1 MKRHFKAKVATAV
14 LGVALATALTPA
26 LAMADTTGLPNE
38 DVYTETNVSAEEL
51 SPALPSAAS
60 TSTDGTSAQ
69 TGNSDASARPSDESV
84 TGGVT
89 PKTPGQSTSAP
100 DAPADDP
107 TTSAASPVS
116 DATEPETPAPSD
128 SMNDGA
134 NEPDGATS
142 PNKAAQAGDV
152 IDGVITTQD
161 GSGTC
166 GDGVSWTLE
175 GKFLWIMPQEG
186 VGTGTMTDYSEG
198 TAPWS
203 SFASGITTL
212 CLDDGITHIGNYA
225 FANFTALQYV
235 VIPGTV
241 ITIGDYAFANCT
253 NLQSITFCNASSISS
268 YDSKLEQIGSHAFE
282 GADII
287 SIDFSDTVSNIQ
299 DYAFFNCK
307 SLQTIN
313 FGGRASG
320 LSSIGA
326 YAFGVD
332 MDSDMS
338 PYKRVCFAGTQ
349 TQWDQLSIGEGNSKL
364 DPASGFFNCYYGDNL
379 KMYVTFNAN
388 GGTFS
393 NGATVWTI
401 SVNDD
406 GSLFEYACGEPTNG
420 DRTFAGWYIERMGGA
435 MANEVSTFTYNI
447 TLYAQWKE
455 LQNKYWINFYKDSSS
470 SDSLHGIQTLPNG
483 AVIELPRDT
492 PTHDQGY
499 EFAGWVDE
507 AGRDVVSGTI
517 FTQDTKVYAKWNAVD
532 PTPITHTV
540 TFDAGNGVFSNGY
553 STMNIT
559 ADANGAL
566 ASAVETPSLNGFT
579 FAGWFDAATGGNPVN
594 VSDPFLADAT
604 VYAHWTENQATPPVP
619 GAPFI
624 ITFDAYTGQ
633 FADQSV
639 TTTLQ
644 TDSSGVLQSLPA
656 APTKSGHS
664 FVGWYTAQNG
674 AGNHVEEGYQLNS
687 SAQVYALWKQD
698 YTAPI
703 EYDISFYLN
712 DGVNTGV
719 YSTIA
724 TTTSGGYHVLSSL
737 PVQPT
742 RDGYDFAGW
751 FTETSGGKKIELLRS
766 EFTENTSV
774 YAQWTSQQVPV
785 TGYTVTFDANGGT
798 LTGDATMTTD
808 ANGNLGS
815 LPTAP
820 SWEGYTFTGWFDAA
834 IGGNEITTGTSF
846 TANTTVYAQWTA
858 NGDTPTPG
866 ASYTIT
872 FDANGGTLAEGV
884 VNTRTTGTDGK
895 LAGVVSAPVM
905 DGYTFVGW
913 FTATNGGEQVTTSY
927 VFTADATVYAQ
938 WTQNTTPVD
947 PDDPNDP
954 DNPDDPNVPDNP
966 DDPDQPIKPVYN
978 VIDGANGQWTA
989 ESGAALEVRADGE
1002 FANFDHVK
1010 VDGVRV
1016 DEMHYDAREGSTIIT
1031 LKPSFLSTLSDGVH
1045 SLTFAY
1051 KDGGE
1056 ANTNFTVAA
1065 KPAVYVPG
1073 DADATP
1079 TQVDATVAADGASGV
1094 DVPKTGDNA
1103 LVILYVCMMVAAIA
1117 GLYAVR
1123 VARRVRQ

>member
-38 DVYTETNVSAEEL
+38 DVYTETSVSAEEL
-51 SPALPSAAS
+51 SPALPSTAS

-69 TGNSDASARPSDESV
+69 TGDSDASARPSDESA

-89 PKTPGQSTSAP
+89 PQTPGQSTSAP

-107 TTSAASPVS
+107 TTSAVSPVS

-161 GSGTC
+161 DSGTC
-166 GDGVSWTLE
+166 GDGVSWTLT
-175 GKFLWIMPQEG
+175 GDTLAITYD
-186 VGTGTMTDYSEG
+186 GTGTGEMTDYDDSRN
-198 TAPWS
+198 APWGSYLS
-203 SFASGITTL
+203 SISTITVGEGVTKVGAYSFSMFPEGNTITVTL
-212 CLDDGITHIGNYA
+212 PSTLITIGNYA
-225 FANFTALQYV
+225 FMGTHGLHAI
-235 VIPGTV
+235 VIPDNVNYIGEAAFSDCLYLDTV
-241 ITIGDYAFANCT
+241 TINAAGSV
-253 NLQSITFCNASSISS
+253 LQSIGNDAFVNTAITSISLPDSLTTIGNNAFNGCQQLGTVSIGVNAS
-268 YDSKLEQIGSHAFE
+268 Q
-282 GADII
+282 
-287 SIDFSDTVSNIQ
+287 
-299 DYAFFNCK
+299 
-307 SLQTIN
+307 
-313 FGGRASG
+313 
-320 LSSIGA
+320 LSSVGA
-326 YAFGVD
+326 NAFNDVYSGVQAFSTVNYAG
-332 MDSDMS
+332 SS
-338 PYKRVCFAGTQ
+338 S
-349 TQWDQLSIGEGNSKL
+349 QWNNITIAEGNGRLTQASIQYSVQ
-364 DPASGFFNCYYGDNL
+364 DP
-379 KMYVTFNAN
+379 V
-388 GGTFS
+388 
-393 NGATVWTI
+393 
-401 SVNDD
+401 
-406 GSLFEYACGEPTNG
+406 
-420 DRTFAGWYIERMGGA
+420 
-435 MANEVSTFTYNI
+435 
-447 TLYAQWKE
+447 
-455 LQNKYWINFYKDSSS
+455 
-470 SDSLHGIQTLPNG
+470 
-483 AVIELPRDT
+483 T
-492 PTHDQGY
+492 PTTY
-499 EFAGWVDE
+499 
-507 AGRDVVSGTI
+507 TI
-517 FTQDTKVYAKWNAVD
+517 
-532 PTPITHTV
+532 

-566 ASAVETPSLNGFT
+566 ASAVETPSLSGFT

-594 VSDPFLADAT
+594 VSDPFLADTT
-604 VYAHWTENQATPPVP
+604 VYAQWTESSQQPTNYYT
-619 GAPFI
+619 
-624 ITFDAYTGQ
+624 ITFNAYTGQ
-633 FADQSV
+633 FADQST
-639 TTTLQ
+639 TTTLM
-644 TDSSGVLQSLPA
+644 TDASGVLQSLPTT
-656 APTKSGHS
+656 PTKSGYN
-664 FVGWYTAQNG
+664 FVGWYTDAN
-674 AGNHVEEGYQLNS
+674 AGDLVQVGHAFTSDAMLYARWTPDYSTPVE
-687 SAQVYALWKQD
+687 
-698 YTAPI
+698 YTVI
-703 EYDISFYLN
+703 FYLN

-719 YSTIA
+719 YSTI
-724 TTTSGGYHVLSSL
+724 TTTDSYGYHVLASL

-751 FTETSGGKKIELLRS
+751 FTETSGGTKIELLITN
-766 EFTENTSV
+766 FYGDCPV

-927 VFTADATVYAQ
+927 VFTSDVTVYAQ

-947 PDDPNDP
+947 
-954 DNPDDPNVPDNP
+954 PDDPNVPDNP

-1073 DADATP
+1073 AADATP

-1117 GLYAVR
+1117 GLYVVR
-1123 VARRVRQ
+1123 AARRVRQ

>member
-14 LGVALATALTPA
+14 LGVAFATALTPT

-38 DVYTETNVSAEEL
+38 DIYTETNVSAEEL
-51 SPALPSAAS
+51 SPALPSTAS

-69 TGNSDASARPSDESV
+69 TGDSDASARPSDESA

-89 PKTPGQSTSAP
+89 PQTPGQSTSAP

-107 TTSAASPVS
+107 TTPAASPVS

-161 GSGTC
+161 DSGTC
-166 GDGVSWTLE
+166 GDGVSWTLT
-175 GKFLWIMPQEG
+175 GDTLAITYD
-186 VGTGTMTDYSEG
+186 GTGTGEMTDFVDSSSTPWASYLSSINTITVGEG
-198 TAPWS
+198 VTKVGANSFVLSSTGAPLTVTLPNS
-203 SFASGITTL
+203 LIT
-212 CLDDGITHIGNYA
+212 IGNYA
-225 FANFTALQYV
+225 FM
-235 VIPGTV
+235 GTHGLYA
-241 ITIGDYAFANCT
+241 ITIPDSVNYIGEAAFSDCT
-253 NLQSITFCNASSISS
+253 NLGTVSINAAGSALLSIGTAAFEHTAISSISLP
-268 YDSKLEQIGSHAFE
+268 DSLTTIGNRAFNGCEQLDS
-282 GADII
+282 
-287 SIDFSDTVSNIQ
+287 V
-299 DYAFFNCK
+299 
-307 SLQTIN
+307 
-313 FGGRASG
+313 
-320 LSSIGA
+320 SIGVNGSMLNSVGDTA
-326 YAFGVD
+326 FNDVYTGIQVFSTVTYAG
-332 MDSDMS
+332 SAS
-338 PYKRVCFAGTQ
+338 
-349 TQWDQLSIGEGNSKL
+349 QWSNVSIATGNNRLTDASIQFSVQ
-364 DPASGFFNCYYGDNL
+364 DPVTPTTYTI
-379 KMYVTFNAN
+379 TFNA
-388 GGTFS
+388 
-393 NGATVWTI
+393 
-401 SVNDD
+401 
-406 GSLFEYACGEPTNG
+406 GS
-420 DRTFAGWYIERMGGA
+420 
-435 MANEVSTFTYNI
+435 
-447 TLYAQWKE
+447 
-455 LQNKYWINFYKDSSS
+455 
-470 SDSLHGIQTLPNG
+470 
-483 AVIELPRDT
+483 
-492 PTHDQGY
+492 
-499 EFAGWVDE
+499 
-507 AGRDVVSGTI
+507 
-517 FTQDTKVYAKWNAVD
+517 
-532 PTPITHTV
+532 
-540 TFDAGNGVFSNGY
+540 GVFSNGY
-553 STMNIT
+553 STMSII

-594 VSDPFLADAT
+594 VSDPFLADTT
-604 VYAHWTENQATPPVP
+604 VYAQWTESSQQPTNYYT
-619 GAPFI
+619 
-624 ITFDAYTGQ
+624 ITFNAYTGQ
-633 FADQSV
+633 FADQST
-639 TTTLQ
+639 TTTLM
-644 TDSSGVLQSLPA
+644 TDASGVLQSLPTT
-656 APTKSGHS
+656 PTKSGYN
-664 FVGWYTAQNG
+664 FVGWYTDAN
-674 AGNHVEEGYQLNS
+674 AGDLVQVGHAFTSDALLYARWTPDYSTPVE
-687 SAQVYALWKQD
+687 
-698 YTAPI
+698 YT
-703 EYDISFYLN
+703 ISFYLN

-719 YSTIA
+719 YSTI
-724 TTTSGGYHVLSSL
+724 TTTDSYGYHVLASL

-751 FTETSGGKKIELLRS
+751 FTETSGGTKIELLITN
-766 EFTENTSV
+766 FYGDCPV

-815 LPTAP
+815 LPSAP

-947 PDDPNDP
+947 PDDP
-954 DNPDDPNVPDNP
+954 DDPNVPDN
-966 DDPDQPIKPVYN
+966 PDQPIKPVYN

-1094 DVPKTGDNA
+1094 DVPKTGDDA
-1103 LVILYVCMMVAAIA
+1103 LVILYACMMVAAIA

-1123 VARRVRQ
+1123 AARRVRQ

>member
-1 MKRHFKAKVATAV
+1 MMKRHFKAKVATAV

-38 DVYTETNVSAEEL
+38 NVYTETNVSAEEL
-51 SPALPSAAS
+51 SPALPSTAS

-69 TGNSDASARPSDESV
+69 TGDSDASARPSDESA

-89 PKTPGQSTSAP
+89 PQTPGQSTSAP

-116 DATEPETPAPSD
+116 DATESETPAPSD

-134 NEPDGATS
+134 NEPGGATG

-161 GSGTC
+161 GSGAC
-166 GDGVSWTLE
+166 GDGVSWTLT
-175 GKFLWIMPQEG
+175 GDTLAITYD
-186 VGTGTMTDYSEG
+186 GTGTGEMTDFSSSNDL
-198 TAPWS
+198 PWS
-203 SFASGITTL
+203 SYLTSISTITVGEGVTKLGAQSFSMMVGGTPISVSLPSTL
-212 CLDDGITHIGNYA
+212 T
-225 FANFTALQYV
+225 
-235 VIPGTV
+235 
-241 ITIGDYAFANCT
+241 TIGDYAFAGSHA
-253 NLQSITFCNASSISS
+253 LHSIVIPDNVNYIGEAAFSDCLYLDTITINASSYLQIIQSAAFEHTAITSISLPDELTTIGDRAFNGCQS
-268 YDSKLEQIGSHAFE
+268 LSNVAIGSSASKLSSVGANAFGNIDSTYSPVFSTVTYAGSVSQW
-282 GADII
+282 GNI
-287 SIDFSDTVSNIQ
+287 SIATGNDRLTQASVQYSVQ
-299 DYAFFNCK
+299 DP
-307 SLQTIN
+307 
-313 FGGRASG
+313 
-320 LSSIGA
+320 
-326 YAFGVD
+326 V
-332 MDSDMS
+332 
-338 PYKRVCFAGTQ
+338 
-349 TQWDQLSIGEGNSKL
+349 
-364 DPASGFFNCYYGDNL
+364 
-379 KMYVTFNAN
+379 
-388 GGTFS
+388 
-393 NGATVWTI
+393 
-401 SVNDD
+401 
-406 GSLFEYACGEPTNG
+406 
-420 DRTFAGWYIERMGGA
+420 
-435 MANEVSTFTYNI
+435 
-447 TLYAQWKE
+447 
-455 LQNKYWINFYKDSSS
+455 
-470 SDSLHGIQTLPNG
+470 
-483 AVIELPRDT
+483 T
-492 PTHDQGY
+492 PTTY
-499 EFAGWVDE
+499 
-507 AGRDVVSGTI
+507 TI
-517 FTQDTKVYAKWNAVD
+517 
-532 PTPITHTV
+532 
-540 TFDAGNGVFSNGY
+540 TFDAGNGTFSENGSNSLALTTDTNGY
-553 STMNIT
+553 LTQQPSTPT
-559 ADANGAL
+559 QSGY
-566 ASAVETPSLNGFT
+566 T
-579 FAGWFDAATGGNPVN
+579 FAGWFDAATGGNA
-594 VSDPFLADAT
+594 VSTSAQFSTNTT
-604 VYAHWTENQATPPVP
+604 VYAQWTQDVQTSFTINFYLNDGTGATFATPTMQSAGSVNLP
-619 GAPFI
+619 GAPSRYGYTFSHWALSDGTQI
-624 ITFDAYTGQ
+624 DPSTYTFTNTTDVYAQWTQIQTGTVYTITFDAYTGQ
-633 FADQSV
+633 FADQST
-639 TTTLQ
+639 TTTLT
-644 TDSSGVLQSLPA
+644 TDGSGVLQSLPSNP
-656 APTKSGHS
+656 PTKSGYN
-664 FVGWYTAQNG
+664 FVGWYTDAN
-674 AGNHVEEGYQLNS
+674 AGDLVQAGHAFTSDAMLYARWTPDYSTPVE
-687 SAQVYALWKQD
+687 
-698 YTAPI
+698 YT
-703 EYDISFYLN
+703 ISFYLN

-719 YSTIA
+719 YSTI
-724 TTTSGGYHVLSSL
+724 TTTDSYGYHVLASL
-737 PVQPT
+737 PAQPT

-751 FTETSGGKKIELLRS
+751 FTETSGGTKIELLITN
-766 EFTENTSV
+766 FYGDCPV

-785 TGYTVTFDANGGT
+785 TGYTITFDANGGT

-834 IGGNEITTGTSF
+834 IGGNEVTTGTSF
-846 TANTTVYAQWTA
+846 TANTTVYAQWTR

-872 FDANGGTLAEGV
+872 FDPNGGTLAEGV

-947 PDDPNDP
+947 PDDPN
-954 DNPDDPNVPDNP
+954 VPDNP
-966 DDPDQPIKPVYN
+966 DDSDQPIKPVYN

-1002 FANFDHVK
+1002 FANFDHVR

-1051 KDGGE
+1051 RDGGE

-1123 VARRVRQ
+1123 AARRVRQ

>member
-38 DVYTETNVSAEEL
+38 DVYTETSVSAEEL
-51 SPALPSAAS
+51 SPALPSTAS

-69 TGNSDASARPSDESV
+69 TGDSDASARPSDESA

-89 PKTPGQSTSAP
+89 PQTPGQSTSAP

-107 TTSAASPVS
+107 TTSAVSPVS

-161 GSGTC
+161 DSGTC
-166 GDGVSWTLE
+166 GDGVSWTLT
-175 GKFLWIMPQEG
+175 GDTLAITYD
-186 VGTGTMTDYSEG
+186 GTGTGEMTDYDDSRN
-198 TAPWS
+198 APWGSYLS
-203 SFASGITTL
+203 SISTITVGEGVTKVGAYSFSMFTEGNTITVTL
-212 CLDDGITHIGNYA
+212 PSTLITIGNYA
-225 FANFTALQYV
+225 FMGTHGLHAI
-235 VIPGTV
+235 VIPDNVNYIGEAAFSDCLYLDTV
-241 ITIGDYAFANCT
+241 TINAAGSV
-253 NLQSITFCNASSISS
+253 LQSIGNDAFVNTAITSISLPDSLTTIGNNAFNGCQQLGTVSIGVNAS
-268 YDSKLEQIGSHAFE
+268 Q
-282 GADII
+282 
-287 SIDFSDTVSNIQ
+287 
-299 DYAFFNCK
+299 
-307 SLQTIN
+307 
-313 FGGRASG
+313 
-320 LSSIGA
+320 LSSVGA
-326 YAFGVD
+326 NAFNDVYSGVQAFSTVNYAG
-332 MDSDMS
+332 SS
-338 PYKRVCFAGTQ
+338 S
-349 TQWDQLSIGEGNSKL
+349 QWNNITIAEGNGRLTQASIQYSVQ
-364 DPASGFFNCYYGDNL
+364 DP
-379 KMYVTFNAN
+379 V
-388 GGTFS
+388 
-393 NGATVWTI
+393 
-401 SVNDD
+401 
-406 GSLFEYACGEPTNG
+406 
-420 DRTFAGWYIERMGGA
+420 
-435 MANEVSTFTYNI
+435 
-447 TLYAQWKE
+447 
-455 LQNKYWINFYKDSSS
+455 
-470 SDSLHGIQTLPNG
+470 
-483 AVIELPRDT
+483 T
-492 PTHDQGY
+492 PTTY
-499 EFAGWVDE
+499 
-507 AGRDVVSGTI
+507 TI
-517 FTQDTKVYAKWNAVD
+517 
-532 PTPITHTV
+532 

-566 ASAVETPSLNGFT
+566 ASAVETPSLSGFT

-594 VSDPFLADAT
+594 VSDPFLADTT
-604 VYAHWTENQATPPVP
+604 VYAQWTESSQQPTNYYT
-619 GAPFI
+619 
-624 ITFDAYTGQ
+624 ITFNAYTGQ
-633 FADQSV
+633 FADQST
-639 TTTLQ
+639 TTTLM
-644 TDSSGVLQSLPA
+644 TDASGVLQSLPTT
-656 APTKSGHS
+656 PTKSGYN
-664 FVGWYTAQNG
+664 FVGWYTDAN
-674 AGNHVEEGYQLNS
+674 AGDLVQVGHAFTSDAMLYARWTPDYSTPVE
-687 SAQVYALWKQD
+687 
-698 YTAPI
+698 YTVI
-703 EYDISFYLN
+703 FYLN

-719 YSTIA
+719 YSTI
-724 TTTSGGYHVLSSL
+724 TTTDSYGYHVLASL

-751 FTETSGGKKIELLRS
+751 FTETSGGTKIELLITN
-766 EFTENTSV
+766 FYGDCPV

-927 VFTADATVYAQ
+927 VFTSDVTVYAQ

-947 PDDPNDP
+947 
-954 DNPDDPNVPDNP
+954 PDDPNVPDNP

-1117 GLYAVR
+1117 GLYVVR
-1123 VARRVRQ
+1123 AARRVRQ

>member
-38 DVYTETNVSAEEL
+38 DVYTETSVSAEEL
-51 SPALPSAAS
+51 SPALPSTAS

-69 TGNSDASARPSDESV
+69 TGDSDASARPSDESA

-89 PKTPGQSTSAP
+89 PQTPGQSTSAP

-107 TTSAASPVS
+107 TTSAVSPVS

-161 GSGTC
+161 DSGTC
-166 GDGVSWTLE
+166 GDGVSWTLT
-175 GKFLWIMPQEG
+175 GDTLAITYD
-186 VGTGTMTDYSEG
+186 GTGTGEMTDYDDSRN
-198 TAPWS
+198 APWGSYLS
-203 SFASGITTL
+203 SISTITVGEGVTKVGAYSFSMFPEGNTITVTL
-212 CLDDGITHIGNYA
+212 PSTLITIGNYA
-225 FANFTALQYV
+225 FMGTHGLHAI
-235 VIPGTV
+235 VIPDNVNYIGEAAFSDCLYLDTV
-241 ITIGDYAFANCT
+241 TINAAGSV
-253 NLQSITFCNASSISS
+253 LQSIGNDAFVNTAITSISLPDSLTTIGNNAFNGCQQLGTVSIGVNAS
-268 YDSKLEQIGSHAFE
+268 Q
-282 GADII
+282 
-287 SIDFSDTVSNIQ
+287 
-299 DYAFFNCK
+299 
-307 SLQTIN
+307 
-313 FGGRASG
+313 
-320 LSSIGA
+320 LSSVGA
-326 YAFGVD
+326 NAFNDVYSGVQAFSTVNYAG
-332 MDSDMS
+332 SS
-338 PYKRVCFAGTQ
+338 S
-349 TQWDQLSIGEGNSKL
+349 QWNNITIAEGNGRLTQASIQYSVQ
-364 DPASGFFNCYYGDNL
+364 DP
-379 KMYVTFNAN
+379 V
-388 GGTFS
+388 
-393 NGATVWTI
+393 
-401 SVNDD
+401 
-406 GSLFEYACGEPTNG
+406 
-420 DRTFAGWYIERMGGA
+420 
-435 MANEVSTFTYNI
+435 
-447 TLYAQWKE
+447 
-455 LQNKYWINFYKDSSS
+455 
-470 SDSLHGIQTLPNG
+470 
-483 AVIELPRDT
+483 T
-492 PTHDQGY
+492 PTTY
-499 EFAGWVDE
+499 
-507 AGRDVVSGTI
+507 TI
-517 FTQDTKVYAKWNAVD
+517 
-532 PTPITHTV
+532 

-566 ASAVETPSLNGFT
+566 ASAVETPSLSGFT

-594 VSDPFLADAT
+594 VSDPFLADTT
-604 VYAHWTENQATPPVP
+604 VYAQWTESSQQPTNYYT
-619 GAPFI
+619 
-624 ITFDAYTGQ
+624 ITFNAYTGQ
-633 FADQSV
+633 FADQST
-639 TTTLQ
+639 TTTLM
-644 TDSSGVLQSLPA
+644 TDASGVLQSLPTT
-656 APTKSGHS
+656 PTKSGYN
-664 FVGWYTAQNG
+664 FVGWYTDAN
-674 AGNHVEEGYQLNS
+674 AGDLVQVGHAFTSDAMLSARWTPDYSTPVE
-687 SAQVYALWKQD
+687 
-698 YTAPI
+698 YTVI
-703 EYDISFYLN
+703 FYLN

-719 YSTIA
+719 YSTI
-724 TTTSGGYHVLSSL
+724 TTTDSYGYHVLASL

-751 FTETSGGKKIELLRS
+751 FTETSGGTKIELLITN
-766 EFTENTSV
+766 FYGDCPV

-927 VFTADATVYAQ
+927 VFTSDVTVYAQ

-947 PDDPNDP
+947 
-954 DNPDDPNVPDNP
+954 PDDPNVPDNP

-1117 GLYAVR
+1117 GLYVVR
-1123 VARRVRQ
+1123 AARRVRQ

>member
-1 MKRHFKAKVATAV
+1 MMKRHFKAKVATAV

-38 DVYTETNVSAEEL
+38 DVYTETSVSAEEL
-51 SPALPSAAS
+51 SPALPSTAS

-69 TGNSDASARPSDESV
+69 TGDSDASARPSDESA

-89 PKTPGQSTSAP
+89 PQTPGQSTSAP

-107 TTSAASPVS
+107 TTSAVSPVS

-161 GSGTC
+161 DSGTC
-166 GDGVSWTLE
+166 GDGVSWTLT
-175 GKFLWIMPQEG
+175 GDTLAITYD
-186 VGTGTMTDYSEG
+186 GTGTGEMTDYDDSRN
-198 TAPWS
+198 APWGSYLS
-203 SFASGITTL
+203 SISTITVGEGVTKVGAYSFSMFPEGNTITVTL
-212 CLDDGITHIGNYA
+212 PSTLITIGNYA
-225 FANFTALQYV
+225 FMGTHGLHAI
-235 VIPGTV
+235 VIPDNVNYIGEAAFSDCLYLDTV
-241 ITIGDYAFANCT
+241 TINAAGSV
-253 NLQSITFCNASSISS
+253 LQSIGNDAFVNTAITSISLPDSLTTIGNNAFNGCQQLGTVSIGVNAS
-268 YDSKLEQIGSHAFE
+268 Q
-282 GADII
+282 
-287 SIDFSDTVSNIQ
+287 
-299 DYAFFNCK
+299 
-307 SLQTIN
+307 
-313 FGGRASG
+313 
-320 LSSIGA
+320 LSSVGA
-326 YAFGVD
+326 NAFNDVYSGVQAFSTVNYAG
-332 MDSDMS
+332 SS
-338 PYKRVCFAGTQ
+338 S
-349 TQWDQLSIGEGNSKL
+349 QWNNITIAEGNGRLTQASIQYSVQ
-364 DPASGFFNCYYGDNL
+364 DP
-379 KMYVTFNAN
+379 V
-388 GGTFS
+388 
-393 NGATVWTI
+393 
-401 SVNDD
+401 
-406 GSLFEYACGEPTNG
+406 
-420 DRTFAGWYIERMGGA
+420 
-435 MANEVSTFTYNI
+435 
-447 TLYAQWKE
+447 
-455 LQNKYWINFYKDSSS
+455 
-470 SDSLHGIQTLPNG
+470 
-483 AVIELPRDT
+483 T
-492 PTHDQGY
+492 PTTY
-499 EFAGWVDE
+499 
-507 AGRDVVSGTI
+507 TI
-517 FTQDTKVYAKWNAVD
+517 
-532 PTPITHTV
+532 

-566 ASAVETPSLNGFT
+566 ASAVETPSLSGFT

-594 VSDPFLADAT
+594 VSDPFLADTT
-604 VYAHWTENQATPPVP
+604 VYAQWTESSQQPTNYYT
-619 GAPFI
+619 
-624 ITFDAYTGQ
+624 ITFNAYTGQ
-633 FADQSV
+633 FADQST
-639 TTTLQ
+639 TTTLM
-644 TDSSGVLQSLPA
+644 TDASGVLQSLPTT
-656 APTKSGHS
+656 PTKSGYN
-664 FVGWYTAQNG
+664 FVGWYTDAN
-674 AGNHVEEGYQLNS
+674 AGDLVQVGHAFTSDAMLYARWTPDYSTPVE
-687 SAQVYALWKQD
+687 
-698 YTAPI
+698 YTVI
-703 EYDISFYLN
+703 FYLN

-719 YSTIA
+719 YSTI
-724 TTTSGGYHVLSSL
+724 TTTDSYGYHVLASL

-751 FTETSGGKKIELLRS
+751 FTETSGGTKIELLITN
-766 EFTENTSV
+766 FYGDCPV

-884 VNTRTTGTDGK
+884 VNIRTTGTDGK

-927 VFTADATVYAQ
+927 VFTSDVTVYAQ

-947 PDDPNDP
+947 
-954 DNPDDPNVPDNP
+954 PDDPNVPDNP

-1117 GLYAVR
+1117 GLYVVR
-1123 VARRVRQ
+1123 AARRVRQ

>member
-38 DVYTETNVSAEEL
+38 DVYTETSVSAEEL
-51 SPALPSAAS
+51 SPALPSTAS

-69 TGNSDASARPSDESV
+69 TGDSDASARPSDESA

-89 PKTPGQSTSAP
+89 PQTPGQSTSAP

-107 TTSAASPVS
+107 TTSAVSPVS

-161 GSGTC
+161 DSGTC
-166 GDGVSWTLE
+166 GDGVSWTLT
-175 GKFLWIMPQEG
+175 GDTLAITYD
-186 VGTGTMTDYSEG
+186 GTGTGEMTDYDDSRN
-198 TAPWS
+198 APWGSYLS
-203 SFASGITTL
+203 SISTITVGEGVTKVGAYSFSMFPEGNTITVTL
-212 CLDDGITHIGNYA
+212 PSTLITIGNYA
-225 FANFTALQYV
+225 FMGTHGLHAI
-235 VIPGTV
+235 VIPDNVNYIGEVAFSDCLYLDTV
-241 ITIGDYAFANCT
+241 TINAAGSV
-253 NLQSITFCNASSISS
+253 LQSIGNDAFVNTAITSISLPDSLTTIGNNAFNGCQQLGTVSIGVNAS
-268 YDSKLEQIGSHAFE
+268 Q
-282 GADII
+282 
-287 SIDFSDTVSNIQ
+287 
-299 DYAFFNCK
+299 
-307 SLQTIN
+307 
-313 FGGRASG
+313 
-320 LSSIGA
+320 LSSVGA
-326 YAFGVD
+326 NAFNDVYSGVQAFSTVNYAG
-332 MDSDMS
+332 SS
-338 PYKRVCFAGTQ
+338 S
-349 TQWDQLSIGEGNSKL
+349 QWNNITIAEGNGRLTQASIQYSVQ
-364 DPASGFFNCYYGDNL
+364 DP
-379 KMYVTFNAN
+379 V
-388 GGTFS
+388 
-393 NGATVWTI
+393 
-401 SVNDD
+401 
-406 GSLFEYACGEPTNG
+406 
-420 DRTFAGWYIERMGGA
+420 
-435 MANEVSTFTYNI
+435 
-447 TLYAQWKE
+447 
-455 LQNKYWINFYKDSSS
+455 
-470 SDSLHGIQTLPNG
+470 
-483 AVIELPRDT
+483 T
-492 PTHDQGY
+492 PTTY
-499 EFAGWVDE
+499 
-507 AGRDVVSGTI
+507 TI
-517 FTQDTKVYAKWNAVD
+517 
-532 PTPITHTV
+532 

-566 ASAVETPSLNGFT
+566 ASAVETPSLSGFT

-594 VSDPFLADAT
+594 VSDPFLADTT
-604 VYAHWTENQATPPVP
+604 VYAQWTESSQQPTNYYT
-619 GAPFI
+619 
-624 ITFDAYTGQ
+624 ITFNAYTGQ
-633 FADQSV
+633 FADQST
-639 TTTLQ
+639 TTTLM
-644 TDSSGVLQSLPA
+644 TDASGVLQSLPTT
-656 APTKSGHS
+656 PTKSGYN
-664 FVGWYTAQNG
+664 FVGWYTDAN
-674 AGNHVEEGYQLNS
+674 AGDLVQVGHAFTSDAMLYARWTPDYSTPVE
-687 SAQVYALWKQD
+687 
-698 YTAPI
+698 YTVI
-703 EYDISFYLN
+703 FYLN

-719 YSTIA
+719 YSTI
-724 TTTSGGYHVLSSL
+724 TTTDSYGYHVLASL

-751 FTETSGGKKIELLRS
+751 FTETSGGTKIELLITN
-766 EFTENTSV
+766 FYGDCPV

-927 VFTADATVYAQ
+927 VFTSDVTVYAQ

-947 PDDPNDP
+947 
-954 DNPDDPNVPDNP
+954 PDDPNVPDNP

-1117 GLYAVR
+1117 GLYVVR
-1123 VARRVRQ
+1123 AARRVRQ

>member
-51 SPALPSAAS
+51 SPALPSTAS

-69 TGNSDASARPSDESV
+69 TGDSDASVRPSDESA

-89 PKTPGQSTSAP
+89 PQTPGQSTSAP

-134 NEPDGATS
+134 NEPDGATG

-161 GSGTC
+161 DSGIC
-166 GDGVSWTLE
+166 GDGVSWTLT
-175 GKFLWIMPQEG
+175 GDTLAITYD
-186 VGTGTMTDYSEG
+186 GTGTGEMTDFQDSAA
-198 TAPWS
+198 TPWNSYLS
-203 SFASGITTL
+203 SITTVTVGEGVTKL
-212 CLDDGITHIGNYA
+212 GAYSFSMSSTGTPLAVTLPNSLITIGNYA
-225 FANFTALQYV
+225 FMGNHRLQTLIIPDNVNYIGEAVFSDCLYLGTVSINAAGSALQTIGNDAFV
-235 VIPGTV
+235 NTAITSISLPDSLT
-241 ITIGDYAFANCT
+241 TIGDNAFNGCQQ
-253 NLQSITFCNASSISS
+253 LDIVSIGVNAS
-268 YDSKLEQIGSHAFE
+268 
-282 GADII
+282 
-287 SIDFSDTVSNIQ
+287 
-299 DYAFFNCK
+299 
-307 SLQTIN
+307 
-313 FGGRASG
+313 R
-320 LSSIGA
+320 LSSVGSNA
-326 YAFGVD
+326 FNDVYSGVQAFSTVNYAG
-332 MDSDMS
+332 SS
-338 PYKRVCFAGTQ
+338 S
-349 TQWDQLSIGEGNSKL
+349 QWN
-364 DPASGFFNCYYGDNL
+364 
-379 KMYVTFNAN
+379 
-388 GGTFS
+388 
-393 NGATVWTI
+393 
-401 SVNDD
+401 
-406 GSLFEYACGEPTNG
+406 
-420 DRTFAGWYIERMGGA
+420 
-435 MANEVSTFTYNI
+435 NI
-447 TLYAQWKE
+447 TIAAGNGRLTQA
-455 LQNKYWINFYKDSSS
+455 S
-470 SDSLHGIQTLPNG
+470 IQYSVQDP
-483 AVIELPRDT
+483 VT
-492 PTHDQGY
+492 PTTY
-499 EFAGWVDE
+499 
-507 AGRDVVSGTI
+507 TI
-517 FTQDTKVYAKWNAVD
+517 
-532 PTPITHTV
+532 
-540 TFDAGNGVFSNGY
+540 TFDAGNGTFSENGSNSLALTTDTNGY
-553 STMNIT
+553 LTSQPSTPT
-559 ADANGAL
+559 QSGY
-566 ASAVETPSLNGFT
+566 T
-579 FAGWFDAATGGNPVN
+579 FAGWFDAVTGGNA
-594 VSDPFLADAT
+594 VSTSAPFSTNTT
-604 VYAHWTENQATPPVP
+604 VYAQWTQDAQQPANYYT
-619 GAPFI
+619 

-633 FADQSV
+633 FADQST

-644 TDSSGVLQSLPA
+644 TDASGVLQSLPTT
-656 APTKSGHS
+656 PTKSGYN
-664 FVGWYTAQNG
+664 FVGWYTDANSGDLVQVG
-674 AGNHVEEGYQLNS
+674 HAFTSDALLYARWTPDYSTPVEYE
-687 SAQVYALWKQD
+687 
-698 YTAPI
+698 
-703 EYDISFYLN
+703 ISFYLN

-719 YSTIA
+719 YSTI
-724 TTTSGGYHVLSSL
+724 TTTESYGYHVLASL
-737 PVQPT
+737 PAQPT

-751 FTETSGGKKIELLRS
+751 FTETSGGTKIELLITN
-766 EFTENTSV
+766 FYGDCPV

-815 LPTAP
+815 LPSAP

-834 IGGNEITTGTSF
+834 IGGNEITTTYVF
-846 TANTTVYAQWTA
+846 TAHTTVYAQWTA
-858 NGDTPTPG
+858 NGDPTPG
-866 ASYTIT
+866 SNYTIT
-872 FDANGGTLAEGV
+872 FDPNGGTLAEGV
-884 VNTRTTGTDGK
+884 VNTRTTGTDGT

-927 VFTADATVYAQ
+927 VFTSDATVYAQ
-938 WTQNTTPVD
+938 WTQDTTPVD

-954 DNPDDPNVPDNP
+954 DNPDDSNVPDNP

-989 ESGAALEVRADGE
+989 ESGSALEVRADGE
-1002 FANFDHVK
+1002 FANFDHVR

-1073 DADATP
+1073 DADATS
-1079 TQVDATVAADGASGV
+1079 TQVDVAVATDGTSNV

-1123 VARRVRQ
+1123 AARRVRQ

>member
-1 MKRHFKAKVATAV
+1 MMKRHFKAKVATAV

-38 DVYTETNVSAEEL
+38 DVYTETSVSAEEL
-51 SPALPSAAS
+51 SPALPSTAS

-69 TGNSDASARPSDESV
+69 TGDSDASARPSDESA

-89 PKTPGQSTSAP
+89 PQTPGQSTSAP

-107 TTSAASPVS
+107 TTSAVSPVS

-161 GSGTC
+161 DSGTC
-166 GDGVSWTLE
+166 GDGVSWTLT
-175 GKFLWIMPQEG
+175 GDTLAITYD
-186 VGTGTMTDYSEG
+186 GTGTGEMTDYDDSRN
-198 TAPWS
+198 APWGSYLS
-203 SFASGITTL
+203 SISTITVGEGVTKVGAYSFSMFPEGNTITVTL
-212 CLDDGITHIGNYA
+212 PSTLITIGNYA
-225 FANFTALQYV
+225 FMGTHGLHAI
-235 VIPGTV
+235 VIPDNVNYIGEAAFSDCLYLDTV
-241 ITIGDYAFANCT
+241 TINAAGSV
-253 NLQSITFCNASSISS
+253 LQSIGNDAFVNTAITSISLPDSLTTIGNNAFNGCQQLGTVSIGVNAS
-268 YDSKLEQIGSHAFE
+268 Q
-282 GADII
+282 
-287 SIDFSDTVSNIQ
+287 
-299 DYAFFNCK
+299 
-307 SLQTIN
+307 
-313 FGGRASG
+313 
-320 LSSIGA
+320 LSSVGA
-326 YAFGVD
+326 NAFNDVYSGVQAFSTVNYAG
-332 MDSDMS
+332 SS
-338 PYKRVCFAGTQ
+338 S
-349 TQWDQLSIGEGNSKL
+349 QWNNITIAEGNGRLTQASIQYSVQ
-364 DPASGFFNCYYGDNL
+364 DP
-379 KMYVTFNAN
+379 V
-388 GGTFS
+388 
-393 NGATVWTI
+393 
-401 SVNDD
+401 
-406 GSLFEYACGEPTNG
+406 
-420 DRTFAGWYIERMGGA
+420 
-435 MANEVSTFTYNI
+435 
-447 TLYAQWKE
+447 
-455 LQNKYWINFYKDSSS
+455 
-470 SDSLHGIQTLPNG
+470 
-483 AVIELPRDT
+483 T
-492 PTHDQGY
+492 PTTY
-499 EFAGWVDE
+499 
-507 AGRDVVSGTI
+507 TI
-517 FTQDTKVYAKWNAVD
+517 
-532 PTPITHTV
+532 

-566 ASAVETPSLNGFT
+566 ASAVETPSLSGFT

-594 VSDPFLADAT
+594 VSDPFLADTT
-604 VYAHWTENQATPPVP
+604 VYAQWTESSQQPTNYYT
-619 GAPFI
+619 
-624 ITFDAYTGQ
+624 ITFNAYTGQ
-633 FADQSV
+633 FADQST
-639 TTTLQ
+639 TTTLM
-644 TDSSGVLQSLPA
+644 TDASGVLQSLPTT
-656 APTKSGHS
+656 PTKSGYN
-664 FVGWYTAQNG
+664 FVGWYTDAN
-674 AGNHVEEGYQLNS
+674 AGDLVQVGHAFTSDAMLYARWTPDYSTPVE
-687 SAQVYALWKQD
+687 
-698 YTAPI
+698 YTVI
-703 EYDISFYLN
+703 FYLN

-719 YSTIA
+719 YSTI
-724 TTTSGGYHVLSSL
+724 TTTDSYGYHVLASL

-751 FTETSGGKKIELLRS
+751 FTETSGGTKIELLITN
-766 EFTENTSV
+766 FYGDCPV

-858 NGDTPTPG
+858 NGDTPTPD

-927 VFTADATVYAQ
+927 VFTSDVTVYAQ

-947 PDDPNDP
+947 
-954 DNPDDPNVPDNP
+954 PDDPNVPDNP

-1117 GLYAVR
+1117 GLYVVR
-1123 VARRVRQ
+1123 AARRVRQ

>member
-69 TGNSDASARPSDESV
+69 TGDSDASARPSDESA

-89 PKTPGQSTSAP
+89 PQTPGQSTSAP

-107 TTSAASPVS
+107 TTPAASPVS

-142 PNKAAQAGDV
+142 PNKATQAGDV

-166 GDGVSWTLE
+166 GDGVSWTLT
-175 GKFLWIMPQEG
+175 GDTLAITYD
-186 VGTGTMTDYSEG
+186 GTGTGEMTDFGSSNDL
-198 TAPWS
+198 PWS
-203 SFASGITTL
+203 SYLTSISTITVGEGVTKLGAQSFSMMVGGTPISVSLPSTL
-212 CLDDGITHIGNYA
+212 T
-225 FANFTALQYV
+225 
-235 VIPGTV
+235 
-241 ITIGDYAFANCT
+241 TIGDYAFA
-253 NLQSITFCNASSISS
+253 
-268 YDSKLEQIGSHAFE
+268 GSHALHSIVIPDSVTVIGDSAFSDCLYLDTITINAA
-282 GADII
+282 GSMLQTI
-287 SIDFSDTVSNIQ
+287 SNDAFVNTAITSISLPDSLTTIGNNAFNGCQQLDTVSIGVN
-299 DYAFFNCK
+299 
-307 SLQTIN
+307 
-313 FGGRASG
+313 ASQ
-320 LSSIGA
+320 LSSVGSNA
-326 YAFGVD
+326 FNDVYSGVQAFSTVNYAG
-332 MDSDMS
+332 SS
-338 PYKRVCFAGTQ
+338 S
-349 TQWDQLSIGEGNSKL
+349 QWN
-364 DPASGFFNCYYGDNL
+364 
-379 KMYVTFNAN
+379 
-388 GGTFS
+388 
-393 NGATVWTI
+393 
-401 SVNDD
+401 
-406 GSLFEYACGEPTNG
+406 
-420 DRTFAGWYIERMGGA
+420 
-435 MANEVSTFTYNI
+435 NI
-447 TLYAQWKE
+447 TIAAGNGRLTQA
-455 LQNKYWINFYKDSSS
+455 S
-470 SDSLHGIQTLPNG
+470 IQYSVQDP
-483 AVIELPRDT
+483 VT
-492 PTHDQGY
+492 PTTY
-499 EFAGWVDE
+499 
-507 AGRDVVSGTI
+507 TI
-517 FTQDTKVYAKWNAVD
+517 
-532 PTPITHTV
+532 

-594 VSDPFLADAT
+594 VSDPFLADTT
-604 VYAHWTENQATPPVP
+604 VYAQWTESSQQPTNYYT
-619 GAPFI
+619 
-624 ITFDAYTGQ
+624 ITFNAYTGQ
-633 FADQSV
+633 FADQST
-639 TTTLQ
+639 TTTLM
-644 TDSSGVLQSLPA
+644 TDASGVLQSLPTT
-656 APTKSGHS
+656 PTKSGYN
-664 FVGWYTAQNG
+664 FVGGYTDAN
-674 AGNHVEEGYQLNS
+674 AGDLVQVGHAFTSDAMLYARWTPDYSTPVE
-687 SAQVYALWKQD
+687 
-698 YTAPI
+698 YT
-703 EYDISFYLN
+703 ISFYLN

-719 YSTIA
+719 YSTI
-724 TTTSGGYHVLSSL
+724 TTTDSYGYHVLASL

-751 FTETSGGKKIELLRS
+751 FTETSGGTKIELLITN
-766 EFTENTSV
+766 FYGDCPV

-815 LPTAP
+815 LPSAP

-947 PDDPNDP
+947 PDDPNNP

-1103 LVILYVCMMVAAIA
+1103 LVILYVCMMAAAIA

-1123 VARRVRQ
+1123 AARRVRQ

>member
-1 MKRHFKAKVATAV
+1 MMKRHFKAKVATAV

-38 DVYTETNVSAEEL
+38 DVYTETSVSAEEL
-51 SPALPSAAS
+51 SPALPSTAS

-69 TGNSDASARPSDESV
+69 TGDSDASARPSDESA

-89 PKTPGQSTSAP
+89 PQTPGQSTSAP

-107 TTSAASPVS
+107 TTSAVSPVS

-161 GSGTC
+161 DSGTC
-166 GDGVSWTLE
+166 GDGVSWTLT
-175 GKFLWIMPQEG
+175 GDTLAITYD
-186 VGTGTMTDYSEG
+186 GTGTGEMTDYDDSRN
-198 TAPWS
+198 APWGSYLS
-203 SFASGITTL
+203 SISTITVGEGVTKVGAYSFSMFPEGNTITVTL
-212 CLDDGITHIGNYA
+212 PSTLITIGNYA
-225 FANFTALQYV
+225 FMGTHGLHAI
-235 VIPGTV
+235 VIPDNVNYIGEAAFSDCLYLDTV
-241 ITIGDYAFANCT
+241 TINAAGSV
-253 NLQSITFCNASSISS
+253 LQSIGNDAFVNTAITSISLPDSLTTIGNNAFNGCQQLGTVSIGVNAS
-268 YDSKLEQIGSHAFE
+268 Q
-282 GADII
+282 
-287 SIDFSDTVSNIQ
+287 
-299 DYAFFNCK
+299 
-307 SLQTIN
+307 
-313 FGGRASG
+313 
-320 LSSIGA
+320 LSSVGA
-326 YAFGVD
+326 NAFNDVYSGVQAFSTVNYAG
-332 MDSDMS
+332 SS
-338 PYKRVCFAGTQ
+338 S
-349 TQWDQLSIGEGNSKL
+349 QWNNITIAEGNGRLTQASIQYSVQ
-364 DPASGFFNCYYGDNL
+364 DP
-379 KMYVTFNAN
+379 V
-388 GGTFS
+388 
-393 NGATVWTI
+393 
-401 SVNDD
+401 
-406 GSLFEYACGEPTNG
+406 
-420 DRTFAGWYIERMGGA
+420 
-435 MANEVSTFTYNI
+435 
-447 TLYAQWKE
+447 
-455 LQNKYWINFYKDSSS
+455 
-470 SDSLHGIQTLPNG
+470 
-483 AVIELPRDT
+483 T
-492 PTHDQGY
+492 PTTY
-499 EFAGWVDE
+499 
-507 AGRDVVSGTI
+507 TI
-517 FTQDTKVYAKWNAVD
+517 
-532 PTPITHTV
+532 

-566 ASAVETPSLNGFT
+566 ASAVETPSLSGFT

-594 VSDPFLADAT
+594 VSDPFLADTT
-604 VYAHWTENQATPPVP
+604 VYAQWTESSQQPTNYYT
-619 GAPFI
+619 
-624 ITFDAYTGQ
+624 ITFNAYTGQ
-633 FADQSV
+633 FADQST
-639 TTTLQ
+639 TTTLM
-644 TDSSGVLQSLPA
+644 TDASGVLQSLPTT
-656 APTKSGHS
+656 PTKSGYN
-664 FVGWYTAQNG
+664 FVGWYTDAN
-674 AGNHVEEGYQLNS
+674 AGDLVQVGHAFTSDAMLYARWTPDYSTPVE
-687 SAQVYALWKQD
+687 
-698 YTAPI
+698 YTVI
-703 EYDISFYLN
+703 FYLN

-719 YSTIA
+719 YSTI
-724 TTTSGGYHVLSSL
+724 TTTDSYGYHVLASL

-751 FTETSGGKKIELLRS
+751 FTETSGGTKIELLITN
-766 EFTENTSV
+766 FYGDCPV

-927 VFTADATVYAQ
+927 VFTSDVTVYAQ

-947 PDDPNDP
+947 
-954 DNPDDPNVPDNP
+954 PDDPNVPDNP

-1002 FANFDHVK
+1002 FATVDHVK

-1117 GLYAVR
+1117 GLYVVR
-1123 VARRVRQ
+1123 AARRVRQ

>member
-69 TGNSDASARPSDESV
+69 TGDSDASARPSDESA

-89 PKTPGQSTSAP
+89 PQTPGQSTSAP

-161 GSGTC
+161 DSGTC
-166 GDGVSWTLE
+166 GDGVSWTLT
-175 GKFLWIMPQEG
+175 GDTLAITYD
-186 VGTGTMTDYSEG
+186 GTGTGEMTDFSSSNDL
-198 TAPWS
+198 PWS
-203 SFASGITTL
+203 SYLTSISTITVGEGVTKLGAQSFSMMVGGTPISVSLPNTL
-212 CLDDGITHIGNYA
+212 T
-225 FANFTALQYV
+225 
-235 VIPGTV
+235 
-241 ITIGDYAFANCT
+241 TIGDYAFAGSHALHSIVIPDNVNYIGEAVFSDCLYLDT
-253 NLQSITFCNASSISS
+253 VTINAAGSVLQSIGNDAFVNTAITSISLPDSLTTIGNNAFNGCQQLGTVSIGVNAS
-268 YDSKLEQIGSHAFE
+268 Q
-282 GADII
+282 
-287 SIDFSDTVSNIQ
+287 
-299 DYAFFNCK
+299 
-307 SLQTIN
+307 
-313 FGGRASG
+313 
-320 LSSIGA
+320 LSSVGSNA
-326 YAFGVD
+326 FNDVYSGVQAFSTVNYAG
-332 MDSDMS
+332 SS
-338 PYKRVCFAGTQ
+338 S
-349 TQWDQLSIGEGNSKL
+349 QWNNITIAEGNGRLTQASIQYSVQ
-364 DPASGFFNCYYGDNL
+364 DPVTPTTYTI
-379 KMYVTFNAN
+379 TFNAGN
-388 GGTFS
+388 GTFS
-393 NGATVWTI
+393 ENG
-401 SVNDD
+401 SS
-406 GSLFEYACGEPTNG
+406 SLTLTTDTNG
-420 DRTFAGWYIERMGGA
+420 YLTQQP
-435 MANEVSTFTYNI
+435 S
-447 TLYAQWKE
+447 
-455 LQNKYWINFYKDSSS
+455 
-470 SDSLHGIQTLPNG
+470 
-483 AVIELPRDT
+483 T
-492 PTHDQGY
+492 PTQSGY
-499 EFAGWVDE
+499 
-507 AGRDVVSGTI
+507 
-517 FTQDTKVYAKWNAVD
+517 
-532 PTPITHTV
+532 
-540 TFDAGNGVFSNGY
+540 
-553 STMNIT
+553 
-559 ADANGAL
+559 
-566 ASAVETPSLNGFT
+566 T
-579 FAGWFDAATGGNPVN
+579 FAGWFDAATGGNAISTSAQFSTN
-594 VSDPFLADAT
+594 TT
-604 VYAHWTENQATPPVP
+604 VYAQWTQDVQTSFTINFYLNDGTGATFATPTMQSAGSVNLP
-619 GAPFI
+619 GAPSRYGYTFSHWALSDGTQI
-624 ITFDAYTGQ
+624 DPSTYTFTNTTDVYAQWTQIQTGTVYTITFDAYTGQ
-633 FADQSV
+633 FADQST
-639 TTTLQ
+639 TTTLT
-644 TDSSGVLQSLPA
+644 TDGSGVLQSLPTT
-656 APTKSGHS
+656 PTKSGYN
-664 FVGWYTAQNG
+664 FVGWYTDAN
-674 AGNHVEEGYQLNS
+674 AGDLVQVGHAFTSDALLHARWTPDYSAPVEYE
-687 SAQVYALWKQD
+687 
-698 YTAPI
+698 
-703 EYDISFYLN
+703 ISFYLN

-719 YSTIA
+719 YSTIN
-724 TTTSGGYHVLSSL
+724 TTTSYNNYHVLSSL

-751 FTETSGGKKIELLRS
+751 FTETSGGTKVELL
-766 EFTENTSV
+766 NTNFYGDCPV
-774 YAQWTSQQVPV
+774 YAQWTSQQAPV
-785 TGYTVTFDANGGT
+785 TSYTVTFDANGGT

-846 TANTTVYAQWTA
+846 TAHTTVYAQWTA

-866 ASYTIT
+866 TSYTIT

-927 VFTADATVYAQ
+927 VFTSDVTVYAQ

-947 PDDPNDP
+947 LDDPNDP

-1103 LVILYVCMMVAAIA
+1103 LVILYVCMMAAAIA

-1123 VARRVRQ
+1123 AARRVRQ

>member
-1 MKRHFKAKVATAV
+1 
-14 LGVALATALTPA
+14 
-26 LAMADTTGLPNE
+26 
-38 DVYTETNVSAEEL
+38 
-51 SPALPSAAS
+51 
-60 TSTDGTSAQ
+60 
-69 TGNSDASARPSDESV
+69 
-84 TGGVT
+84 
-89 PKTPGQSTSAP
+89 
-100 DAPADDP
+100 
-107 TTSAASPVS
+107 
-116 DATEPETPAPSD
+116 
-128 SMNDGA
+128 MNDGA

-161 GSGTC
+161 DSGTC
-166 GDGVSWTLE
+166 GDGVSWTLT
-175 GKFLWIMPQEG
+175 GDTLAITYD
-186 VGTGTMTDYSEG
+186 GTGTGEMTDYDDSRN
-198 TAPWS
+198 APWGSYLS
-203 SFASGITTL
+203 SISTITVGEGVTKVGAYSFSMFPEGNTITVTL
-212 CLDDGITHIGNYA
+212 PSTLITIGNYA
-225 FANFTALQYV
+225 FMGTHGLHAI
-235 VIPGTV
+235 VIPDNVNYIGEAAFSYCLYLDTV
-241 ITIGDYAFANCT
+241 TINAAGSV
-253 NLQSITFCNASSISS
+253 LQSIGNDAFVNTAITSISLPDSLTTIGNNAFNGCQQLGTVSIGVNAS
-268 YDSKLEQIGSHAFE
+268 Q
-282 GADII
+282 
-287 SIDFSDTVSNIQ
+287 
-299 DYAFFNCK
+299 
-307 SLQTIN
+307 
-313 FGGRASG
+313 
-320 LSSIGA
+320 LSSVGA
-326 YAFGVD
+326 NAFNDVYSGVQAFSTVNYAG
-332 MDSDMS
+332 SS
-338 PYKRVCFAGTQ
+338 S
-349 TQWDQLSIGEGNSKL
+349 QWNNITIAEGNGRLTQASIQYSVQ
-364 DPASGFFNCYYGDNL
+364 DP
-379 KMYVTFNAN
+379 V
-388 GGTFS
+388 
-393 NGATVWTI
+393 
-401 SVNDD
+401 
-406 GSLFEYACGEPTNG
+406 
-420 DRTFAGWYIERMGGA
+420 
-435 MANEVSTFTYNI
+435 
-447 TLYAQWKE
+447 
-455 LQNKYWINFYKDSSS
+455 
-470 SDSLHGIQTLPNG
+470 
-483 AVIELPRDT
+483 T
-492 PTHDQGY
+492 PTTY
-499 EFAGWVDE
+499 
-507 AGRDVVSGTI
+507 TI
-517 FTQDTKVYAKWNAVD
+517 
-532 PTPITHTV
+532 

-566 ASAVETPSLNGFT
+566 ASAVETPSLSGFT

-594 VSDPFLADAT
+594 VSDPFLADTT
-604 VYAHWTENQATPPVP
+604 VYAQWTESSQQPTNYYT
-619 GAPFI
+619 
-624 ITFDAYTGQ
+624 ITFNAYTGQ
-633 FADQSV
+633 FADQST
-639 TTTLQ
+639 TTTLM
-644 TDSSGVLQSLPA
+644 TDASGVLQSLPTT
-656 APTKSGHS
+656 PTKSGYN
-664 FVGWYTAQNG
+664 FVGWYTDAN
-674 AGNHVEEGYQLNS
+674 AGDLVQVGHAFTSDAMLYARWTPDYSTPVE
-687 SAQVYALWKQD
+687 
-698 YTAPI
+698 YTVI
-703 EYDISFYLN
+703 FYLN

-719 YSTIA
+719 YSTI
-724 TTTSGGYHVLSSL
+724 TTTDSYGYHVLASL

-751 FTETSGGKKIELLRS
+751 FTETSGGTKIELLITN
-766 EFTENTSV
+766 FYGDCPV

-927 VFTADATVYAQ
+927 VFTSDVTVYAQ

-947 PDDPNDP
+947 
-954 DNPDDPNVPDNP
+954 PDDPNVPDNP

-1117 GLYAVR
+1117 GLYVVR
-1123 VARRVRQ
+1123 AARRVRQ

>member
-38 DVYTETNVSAEEL
+38 DVYTETSVSAEEL
-51 SPALPSAAS
+51 SPALPSTAS

-69 TGNSDASARPSDESV
+69 TGDSDASARPSDESA

-89 PKTPGQSTSAP
+89 PQTPGQSTSAP

-107 TTSAASPVS
+107 TTSAVSPVS

-161 GSGTC
+161 DSGTC
-166 GDGVSWTLE
+166 GDGVSWTLT
-175 GKFLWIMPQEG
+175 GDTLAITYD
-186 VGTGTMTDYSEG
+186 GTGTGEMTDYDDSRN
-198 TAPWS
+198 APWGSYLS
-203 SFASGITTL
+203 SISTITVGEGVTKVGAYSFSMFPEGNTITVTL
-212 CLDDGITHIGNYA
+212 PSTLITIGNYA
-225 FANFTALQYV
+225 FMGTHGLHAI
-235 VIPGTV
+235 VIPDNVNYIGEAAFSDCLYLDTV
-241 ITIGDYAFANCT
+241 TINAAGSV
-253 NLQSITFCNASSISS
+253 LQSIGNDAFVNTAITSISLPDSLTTIGNNAFNGCQQLGTVSIGVNAS
-268 YDSKLEQIGSHAFE
+268 Q
-282 GADII
+282 
-287 SIDFSDTVSNIQ
+287 
-299 DYAFFNCK
+299 
-307 SLQTIN
+307 
-313 FGGRASG
+313 
-320 LSSIGA
+320 LSSVGA
-326 YAFGVD
+326 NAFNDVYSGVQAFSTVNYAG
-332 MDSDMS
+332 SS
-338 PYKRVCFAGTQ
+338 S
-349 TQWDQLSIGEGNSKL
+349 QWNNITIAEGNGRLTQASIQYSVQ
-364 DPASGFFNCYYGDNL
+364 DP
-379 KMYVTFNAN
+379 V
-388 GGTFS
+388 
-393 NGATVWTI
+393 
-401 SVNDD
+401 
-406 GSLFEYACGEPTNG
+406 
-420 DRTFAGWYIERMGGA
+420 
-435 MANEVSTFTYNI
+435 
-447 TLYAQWKE
+447 
-455 LQNKYWINFYKDSSS
+455 
-470 SDSLHGIQTLPNG
+470 
-483 AVIELPRDT
+483 T
-492 PTHDQGY
+492 PTTY
-499 EFAGWVDE
+499 
-507 AGRDVVSGTI
+507 TI
-517 FTQDTKVYAKWNAVD
+517 
-532 PTPITHTV
+532 

-566 ASAVETPSLNGFT
+566 ASAVETPSLSGFT
-579 FAGWFDAATGGNPVN
+579 FAGWFDAAAGGNPVN
-594 VSDPFLADAT
+594 VSDPFLADTT
-604 VYAHWTENQATPPVP
+604 VYAQWTESSQQPTNYYT
-619 GAPFI
+619 
-624 ITFDAYTGQ
+624 ITFNAYTGQ
-633 FADQSV
+633 FADQST
-639 TTTLQ
+639 TTTLM
-644 TDSSGVLQSLPA
+644 TDASGVLQSLPTT
-656 APTKSGHS
+656 PTKSGYN
-664 FVGWYTAQNG
+664 FVGWYTDAN
-674 AGNHVEEGYQLNS
+674 AGDLVQVGHAFTSDAMLYARWTPDYSTPVE
-687 SAQVYALWKQD
+687 
-698 YTAPI
+698 YTVI
-703 EYDISFYLN
+703 FYLN

-719 YSTIA
+719 YSTI
-724 TTTSGGYHVLSSL
+724 TTTDSYGYHVLASL

-751 FTETSGGKKIELLRS
+751 FTETSGGTKIELLITN
-766 EFTENTSV
+766 FYGDCPV

-927 VFTADATVYAQ
+927 VFTSDVTVYAQ

-947 PDDPNDP
+947 
-954 DNPDDPNVPDNP
+954 PDDPNVPDNP

-1117 GLYAVR
+1117 GLYVVR
-1123 VARRVRQ
+1123 AARRVRQ

>member
-38 DVYTETNVSAEEL
+38 DVYTETSVSAEEL
-51 SPALPSAAS
+51 SPALPSTAS

-69 TGNSDASARPSDESV
+69 TGDSDASARPSDESA

-89 PKTPGQSTSAP
+89 PQTPGQSTSAP

-107 TTSAASPVS
+107 TTSAVSPVS

-161 GSGTC
+161 DSGTC
-166 GDGVSWTLE
+166 GDGVSWTLT
-175 GKFLWIMPQEG
+175 GDTLAITYD
-186 VGTGTMTDYSEG
+186 GTGTGEMTDYDDSRN
-198 TAPWS
+198 APWGSYLS
-203 SFASGITTL
+203 SISTITVGEGVTKVGAYSFSMFPEGNTITVTL
-212 CLDDGITHIGNYA
+212 PSTLITIGNYA
-225 FANFTALQYV
+225 FMGTHGLHAI
-235 VIPGTV
+235 VIPDNVNYIGEAAFSDCLYLDTV
-241 ITIGDYAFANCT
+241 TINAAGSV
-253 NLQSITFCNASSISS
+253 LQSIGNDAFVNTAITSISLPDSLTTIGNNAFNGCQQLGTVSIGVNAS
-268 YDSKLEQIGSHAFE
+268 Q
-282 GADII
+282 
-287 SIDFSDTVSNIQ
+287 
-299 DYAFFNCK
+299 
-307 SLQTIN
+307 
-313 FGGRASG
+313 
-320 LSSIGA
+320 LSSVGA
-326 YAFGVD
+326 NAFNDVYSGVQAFSTVNYAG
-332 MDSDMS
+332 SS
-338 PYKRVCFAGTQ
+338 S
-349 TQWDQLSIGEGNSKL
+349 QWNNITIAEGNGRLTQASIQYSVQ
-364 DPASGFFNCYYGDNL
+364 DP
-379 KMYVTFNAN
+379 V
-388 GGTFS
+388 
-393 NGATVWTI
+393 
-401 SVNDD
+401 
-406 GSLFEYACGEPTNG
+406 
-420 DRTFAGWYIERMGGA
+420 
-435 MANEVSTFTYNI
+435 
-447 TLYAQWKE
+447 
-455 LQNKYWINFYKDSSS
+455 
-470 SDSLHGIQTLPNG
+470 
-483 AVIELPRDT
+483 T
-492 PTHDQGY
+492 PTTY
-499 EFAGWVDE
+499 
-507 AGRDVVSGTI
+507 TI
-517 FTQDTKVYAKWNAVD
+517 
-532 PTPITHTV
+532 

-566 ASAVETPSLNGFT
+566 ASAVETPSLSGFT

-594 VSDPFLADAT
+594 VSDPFLADTT
-604 VYAHWTENQATPPVP
+604 VYAQWTESSQQPTNYYT
-619 GAPFI
+619 
-624 ITFDAYTGQ
+624 ITFNAYTGQ
-633 FADQSV
+633 FADQST
-639 TTTLQ
+639 TTTLM
-644 TDSSGVLQSLPA
+644 TDASGVLQSLPTT
-656 APTKSGHS
+656 PTKSGYN
-664 FVGWYTAQNG
+664 FVGWYTDAN
-674 AGNHVEEGYQLNS
+674 AGDLVQVGHAFTSDAMLYARWTPDYSTPVE
-687 SAQVYALWKQD
+687 
-698 YTAPI
+698 YTVI
-703 EYDISFYLN
+703 FYLN

-719 YSTIA
+719 YSTI
-724 TTTSGGYHVLSSL
+724 TTTDSYGYHVLASL

-751 FTETSGGKKIELLRS
+751 FTETSGGTKIELLITN
-766 EFTENTSV
+766 FYGDCPV

-785 TGYTVTFDANGGT
+785 TGCTVTFDANGGT

-927 VFTADATVYAQ
+927 VFTSDVTVYAQ

-947 PDDPNDP
+947 
-954 DNPDDPNVPDNP
+954 PDDPNVPDNP

-1117 GLYAVR
+1117 GLYVVR
-1123 VARRVRQ
+1123 AARRVRQ

>member
-1 MKRHFKAKVATAV
+1 MMKRHFKAKVATAV

-38 DVYTETNVSAEEL
+38 DVYTETSVSAEEL
-51 SPALPSAAS
+51 SPALPSTAS

-69 TGNSDASARPSDESV
+69 TGDSDASARPSDESA

-89 PKTPGQSTSAP
+89 PQTPGQSTSAP

-107 TTSAASPVS
+107 TTSAVSPVS

-161 GSGTC
+161 DSGTC
-166 GDGVSWTLE
+166 RDGVSWTLT
-175 GKFLWIMPQEG
+175 GDTLAITYD
-186 VGTGTMTDYSEG
+186 GTGTGEMTDYDDSRN
-198 TAPWS
+198 APWGSYLS
-203 SFASGITTL
+203 SISTITVGEGVTKVGAYSFSMFPEGNTITVTL
-212 CLDDGITHIGNYA
+212 PSTLITIGNYA
-225 FANFTALQYV
+225 FMGTHGLHAI
-235 VIPGTV
+235 VIPDNVNYIGEAAFSDCLYLDTV
-241 ITIGDYAFANCT
+241 TINAAGSV
-253 NLQSITFCNASSISS
+253 LQSIGNDAFVNTAITSISLPDSLTTIGNNAFNGCQQLGTVSIGVNAS
-268 YDSKLEQIGSHAFE
+268 Q
-282 GADII
+282 
-287 SIDFSDTVSNIQ
+287 
-299 DYAFFNCK
+299 
-307 SLQTIN
+307 
-313 FGGRASG
+313 
-320 LSSIGA
+320 LSSVGA
-326 YAFGVD
+326 NAFNDVYSGVQAFSTVNYAG
-332 MDSDMS
+332 SS
-338 PYKRVCFAGTQ
+338 S
-349 TQWDQLSIGEGNSKL
+349 QWNNITIAEGNGHLTQASIQYSVQ
-364 DPASGFFNCYYGDNL
+364 DP
-379 KMYVTFNAN
+379 V
-388 GGTFS
+388 
-393 NGATVWTI
+393 
-401 SVNDD
+401 
-406 GSLFEYACGEPTNG
+406 
-420 DRTFAGWYIERMGGA
+420 
-435 MANEVSTFTYNI
+435 
-447 TLYAQWKE
+447 
-455 LQNKYWINFYKDSSS
+455 
-470 SDSLHGIQTLPNG
+470 
-483 AVIELPRDT
+483 T
-492 PTHDQGY
+492 PTTY
-499 EFAGWVDE
+499 
-507 AGRDVVSGTI
+507 TI
-517 FTQDTKVYAKWNAVD
+517 
-532 PTPITHTV
+532 

-566 ASAVETPSLNGFT
+566 ASAVETPSLSGFT

-594 VSDPFLADAT
+594 VSDPFLADTT
-604 VYAHWTENQATPPVP
+604 VYAQWTESSQQPTNYYT
-619 GAPFI
+619 
-624 ITFDAYTGQ
+624 ITFNAYTGQ
-633 FADQSV
+633 FADQST
-639 TTTLQ
+639 TTTLM
-644 TDSSGVLQSLPA
+644 TDASGVLQSLPTT
-656 APTKSGHS
+656 PTKSGYN
-664 FVGWYTAQNG
+664 FVGWYTDAN
-674 AGNHVEEGYQLNS
+674 AGDLVQVGHAFTSDAMLYARWTPDYSTPVE
-687 SAQVYALWKQD
+687 
-698 YTAPI
+698 YTVI
-703 EYDISFYLN
+703 FYLN

-719 YSTIA
+719 YSTI
-724 TTTSGGYHVLSSL
+724 TTTDSYGYHVLASL

-751 FTETSGGKKIELLRS
+751 FTETSGGTKIELLITN
-766 EFTENTSV
+766 FYGDCPV

-927 VFTADATVYAQ
+927 VFTSDVTVYAQ

-947 PDDPNDP
+947 
-954 DNPDDPNVPDNP
+954 PDDPNVPDNP

-1117 GLYAVR
+1117 GLYVVR
-1123 VARRVRQ
+1123 AARRVRQ

>member
-69 TGNSDASARPSDESV
+69 TGDSDASARPSDESV

-161 GSGTC
+161 DSGTC
-166 GDGVSWTLE
+166 GDGVSWTLT
-175 GKFLWIMPQEG
+175 GDTLAITYD
-186 VGTGTMTDYSEG
+186 GTGTGEMTDYDDSRN
-198 TAPWS
+198 APWGSYLS
-203 SFASGITTL
+203 SITT
-212 CLDDGITHIGNYA
+212 
-225 FANFTALQYV
+225 
-235 VIPGTV
+235 
-241 ITIGDYAFANCT
+241 ITIGEGVTKLGASSFSMMPEGNTITVSLPSTLITIGNCAFMGTHGLHAIAIPDNVNYIGEAAFSDCLYLDIVT
-253 NLQSITFCNASSISS
+253 INAAGSVLQSIGNDAFVNTAITSISLPDSLTTIGNNAFNGCQQLGTVSIGVNAS
-268 YDSKLEQIGSHAFE
+268 Q
-282 GADII
+282 
-287 SIDFSDTVSNIQ
+287 
-299 DYAFFNCK
+299 
-307 SLQTIN
+307 
-313 FGGRASG
+313 
-320 LSSIGA
+320 LSSVGSNA
-326 YAFGVD
+326 FNDVYSGVQAFSTVNYAG
-332 MDSDMS
+332 SS
-338 PYKRVCFAGTQ
+338 S
-349 TQWDQLSIGEGNSKL
+349 QWNNITIAEGNGRLTQASIQYSVQ
-364 DPASGFFNCYYGDNL
+364 DP
-379 KMYVTFNAN
+379 VTPTTYTITFDAGN
-388 GGTFS
+388 GTFS
-393 NGATVWTI
+393 ENGSNFLTLTT
-401 SVNDD
+401 D
-406 GSLFEYACGEPTNG
+406 TNG
-420 DRTFAGWYIERMGGA
+420 YLTQQPSTPTQSGYTFAGWFDAATGGNA
-435 MANEVSTFTYNI
+435 ISTSAQFSTN
-447 TLYAQWKE
+447 TTVYAQWTP
-455 LQNKYWINFYKDSSS
+455 
-470 SDSLHGIQTLPNG
+470 IQT
-483 AVIELPRDT
+483 T
-492 PTHDQGY
+492 PTTY
-499 EFAGWVDE
+499 
-507 AGRDVVSGTI
+507 TI
-517 FTQDTKVYAKWNAVD
+517 
-532 PTPITHTV
+532 

-594 VSDPFLADAT
+594 VSDPFLADTT
-604 VYAHWTENQATPPVP
+604 VYAQWTESSQQPTNYYT
-619 GAPFI
+619 
-624 ITFDAYTGQ
+624 ITFNAYTGQ
-633 FADQSV
+633 FADQST
-639 TTTLQ
+639 TTTLM
-644 TDSSGVLQSLPA
+644 TDASGVLQSLPTT
-656 APTKSGHS
+656 PTKSGYN
-664 FVGWYTAQNG
+664 FVGWYTDAN
-674 AGNHVEEGYQLNS
+674 AGDLVQVGHAFTSDAMLYARWTPDYSTPVE
-687 SAQVYALWKQD
+687 
-698 YTAPI
+698 YT
-703 EYDISFYLN
+703 ISFYLN

-719 YSTIA
+719 YSTI
-724 TTTSGGYHVLSSL
+724 TTTDSYGYHVLASL

-751 FTETSGGKKIELLRS
+751 FTETSGGTKIELLITN
-766 EFTENTSV
+766 FYGDCPV

-785 TGYTVTFDANGGT
+785 TGYTVTFDANGGM

-1002 FANFDHVK
+1002 FSNFDHVR

-1079 TQVDATVAADGASGV
+1079 THVDATVAADGASGV

>member
-1 MKRHFKAKVATAV
+1 
-14 LGVALATALTPA
+14 
-26 LAMADTTGLPNE
+26 
-38 DVYTETNVSAEEL
+38 
-51 SPALPSAAS
+51 
-60 TSTDGTSAQ
+60 
-69 TGNSDASARPSDESV
+69 
-84 TGGVT
+84 
-89 PKTPGQSTSAP
+89 
-100 DAPADDP
+100 
-107 TTSAASPVS
+107 
-116 DATEPETPAPSD
+116 
-128 SMNDGA
+128 MNDGA

-161 GSGTC
+161 DSGTC
-166 GDGVSWTLE
+166 GDGVSWTLT
-175 GKFLWIMPQEG
+175 GDTLAITYD
-186 VGTGTMTDYSEG
+186 GTGTGEMTDYDDSRN
-198 TAPWS
+198 APWGSYLS
-203 SFASGITTL
+203 SISTITVGEGVTKVGAYSFSMFPEGNTITVTL
-212 CLDDGITHIGNYA
+212 PSTLITIGNYA
-225 FANFTALQYV
+225 FMGAHGLHAI
-235 VIPGTV
+235 VIPDNVNYIGEAAFSDCLYLDTV
-241 ITIGDYAFANCT
+241 TINAAGSV
-253 NLQSITFCNASSISS
+253 LQSIGNDAFVNTAITSISLPDSLTTIGNNAFNGCQQLGTVSIGVNAS
-268 YDSKLEQIGSHAFE
+268 Q
-282 GADII
+282 
-287 SIDFSDTVSNIQ
+287 
-299 DYAFFNCK
+299 
-307 SLQTIN
+307 
-313 FGGRASG
+313 
-320 LSSIGA
+320 LSSVGA
-326 YAFGVD
+326 NAFNDVYSGVQAFSTVNYAG
-332 MDSDMS
+332 SS
-338 PYKRVCFAGTQ
+338 S
-349 TQWDQLSIGEGNSKL
+349 QWNNITIAEGNGRLTQASIQYSVQ
-364 DPASGFFNCYYGDNL
+364 DP
-379 KMYVTFNAN
+379 V
-388 GGTFS
+388 
-393 NGATVWTI
+393 
-401 SVNDD
+401 
-406 GSLFEYACGEPTNG
+406 
-420 DRTFAGWYIERMGGA
+420 
-435 MANEVSTFTYNI
+435 
-447 TLYAQWKE
+447 
-455 LQNKYWINFYKDSSS
+455 
-470 SDSLHGIQTLPNG
+470 
-483 AVIELPRDT
+483 T
-492 PTHDQGY
+492 PTTY
-499 EFAGWVDE
+499 
-507 AGRDVVSGTI
+507 TI
-517 FTQDTKVYAKWNAVD
+517 
-532 PTPITHTV
+532 

-566 ASAVETPSLNGFT
+566 ASAVETPSLSGFT

-594 VSDPFLADAT
+594 VSDPFLADTT
-604 VYAHWTENQATPPVP
+604 VYAQWTESSQQPTNYYT
-619 GAPFI
+619 
-624 ITFDAYTGQ
+624 ITFNAYTGQ
-633 FADQSV
+633 FADQST
-639 TTTLQ
+639 TTTLM
-644 TDSSGVLQSLPA
+644 TDASGVLQSLPTT
-656 APTKSGHS
+656 PTKSGYN
-664 FVGWYTAQNG
+664 FVGWYTDAN
-674 AGNHVEEGYQLNS
+674 AGDLVQVGHAFTSDAMLYARWTPDYSTPVE
-687 SAQVYALWKQD
+687 
-698 YTAPI
+698 YTVI
-703 EYDISFYLN
+703 FYLN

-719 YSTIA
+719 YSTI
-724 TTTSGGYHVLSSL
+724 TTTDSYGYHVLASL

-751 FTETSGGKKIELLRS
+751 FTETSGGTKIELLITN
-766 EFTENTSV
+766 FYGDCPV

-927 VFTADATVYAQ
+927 VFTSDVTVYAQ

-947 PDDPNDP
+947 
-954 DNPDDPNVPDNP
+954 PDDPNVPDNP

-1117 GLYAVR
+1117 GLYVVR
-1123 VARRVRQ
+1123 AARRVRQ

>member
-38 DVYTETNVSAEEL
+38 DVYTETSVSAEEL
-51 SPALPSAAS
+51 SPALPSTAS

-69 TGNSDASARPSDESV
+69 TGDSDASARPSDESA

-89 PKTPGQSTSAP
+89 PQTPGQSTSAP

-107 TTSAASPVS
+107 TTSAVSPVS

-161 GSGTC
+161 DSGTC
-166 GDGVSWTLE
+166 GDGVSWTLT
-175 GKFLWIMPQEG
+175 GDTLAITYD
-186 VGTGTMTDYSEG
+186 GTGTGEMTDYDDSRN
-198 TAPWS
+198 APWGSYLS
-203 SFASGITTL
+203 SISTITVGEGVTKVGAYSFSMFPEGNTITVTL
-212 CLDDGITHIGNYA
+212 PSTLITIGNYA
-225 FANFTALQYV
+225 FMGTHGLHAI
-235 VIPGTV
+235 VIPDNVNYIGEAAFSDCLYLDTV
-241 ITIGDYAFANCT
+241 TINAAGSV
-253 NLQSITFCNASSISS
+253 LQSIGNDAFVNTAITSISLPDSLTTIGNNAFNGCQQLGTVSIGVNAS
-268 YDSKLEQIGSHAFE
+268 Q
-282 GADII
+282 
-287 SIDFSDTVSNIQ
+287 
-299 DYAFFNCK
+299 
-307 SLQTIN
+307 
-313 FGGRASG
+313 
-320 LSSIGA
+320 LSSVGA
-326 YAFGVD
+326 NAFNDVYSGVQAFSTVNYAG
-332 MDSDMS
+332 SS
-338 PYKRVCFAGTQ
+338 S
-349 TQWDQLSIGEGNSKL
+349 QWNNITIAEGNGRLTQASIQYSVQ
-364 DPASGFFNCYYGDNL
+364 DP
-379 KMYVTFNAN
+379 V
-388 GGTFS
+388 
-393 NGATVWTI
+393 
-401 SVNDD
+401 
-406 GSLFEYACGEPTNG
+406 
-420 DRTFAGWYIERMGGA
+420 
-435 MANEVSTFTYNI
+435 
-447 TLYAQWKE
+447 
-455 LQNKYWINFYKDSSS
+455 
-470 SDSLHGIQTLPNG
+470 
-483 AVIELPRDT
+483 T
-492 PTHDQGY
+492 PTTY
-499 EFAGWVDE
+499 
-507 AGRDVVSGTI
+507 TI
-517 FTQDTKVYAKWNAVD
+517 
-532 PTPITHTV
+532 

-566 ASAVETPSLNGFT
+566 ASAVETPSLSGFT

-594 VSDPFLADAT
+594 VSDPFLADTT
-604 VYAHWTENQATPPVP
+604 VYAQWTESSQQPTNYYT
-619 GAPFI
+619 
-624 ITFDAYTGQ
+624 ITFNAYTGQ
-633 FADQSV
+633 FADQST
-639 TTTLQ
+639 TTTLM
-644 TDSSGVLQSLPA
+644 TDASGVLQSLPTT
-656 APTKSGHS
+656 PTKSGYN
-664 FVGWYTAQNG
+664 FVGWYTDAN
-674 AGNHVEEGYQLNS
+674 AGDLVQVGHAFTSDAMLYARWTPDYSTPVE
-687 SAQVYALWKQD
+687 
-698 YTAPI
+698 YTVI
-703 EYDISFYLN
+703 FYLN

-719 YSTIA
+719 YSTI
-724 TTTSGGYHVLSSL
+724 TTTDSYGYHVLASL

-751 FTETSGGKKIELLRS
+751 FTETSGGTKIELLITN
-766 EFTENTSV
+766 FYGDCPV

-927 VFTADATVYAQ
+927 VFTSDVTVYAQ

-947 PDDPNDP
+947 
-954 DNPDDPNVPDNP
+954 PDDPNVPDNP

-1117 GLYAVR
+1117 GLYVVR
-1123 VARRVRQ
+1123 AARRVRQ

>member
-1 MKRHFKAKVATAV
+1 
-14 LGVALATALTPA
+14 
-26 LAMADTTGLPNE
+26 
-38 DVYTETNVSAEEL
+38 
-51 SPALPSAAS
+51 
-60 TSTDGTSAQ
+60 
-69 TGNSDASARPSDESV
+69 
-84 TGGVT
+84 
-89 PKTPGQSTSAP
+89 
-100 DAPADDP
+100 
-107 TTSAASPVS
+107 
-116 DATEPETPAPSD
+116 
-128 SMNDGA
+128 MNDGA

-161 GSGTC
+161 DSGTC
-166 GDGVSWTLE
+166 GDGVSWTLT
-175 GKFLWIMPQEG
+175 GDTLAITYD
-186 VGTGTMTDYSEG
+186 GTGTGEMTDYDDSRN
-198 TAPWS
+198 APWGSYLS
-203 SFASGITTL
+203 SISTITVGEGVTKVGAYSFSMFPEGNTITVTL
-212 CLDDGITHIGNYA
+212 PSTLITIGNYA
-225 FANFTALQYV
+225 FMGTHGLHAI
-235 VIPGTV
+235 VIPDNVNYIGEAAFSDCLYLDTV
-241 ITIGDYAFANCT
+241 TINAAGSV
-253 NLQSITFCNASSISS
+253 LQSIGNDAFVNTAITSISLPDSLTTIGNNAFNGCQQLGTVSIGVNAS
-268 YDSKLEQIGSHAFE
+268 Q
-282 GADII
+282 
-287 SIDFSDTVSNIQ
+287 
-299 DYAFFNCK
+299 
-307 SLQTIN
+307 
-313 FGGRASG
+313 
-320 LSSIGA
+320 LSSVGA
-326 YAFGVD
+326 NAFNDVYSGVQAFSTVNYAG
-332 MDSDMS
+332 SS
-338 PYKRVCFAGTQ
+338 S
-349 TQWDQLSIGEGNSKL
+349 QWNNITIAEGNGRLTQASIQYSVQ
-364 DPASGFFNCYYGDNL
+364 DP
-379 KMYVTFNAN
+379 V
-388 GGTFS
+388 
-393 NGATVWTI
+393 
-401 SVNDD
+401 
-406 GSLFEYACGEPTNG
+406 
-420 DRTFAGWYIERMGGA
+420 
-435 MANEVSTFTYNI
+435 
-447 TLYAQWKE
+447 
-455 LQNKYWINFYKDSSS
+455 
-470 SDSLHGIQTLPNG
+470 
-483 AVIELPRDT
+483 T
-492 PTHDQGY
+492 PTTY
-499 EFAGWVDE
+499 
-507 AGRDVVSGTI
+507 TI
-517 FTQDTKVYAKWNAVD
+517 
-532 PTPITHTV
+532 

-566 ASAVETPSLNGFT
+566 ASAVETPSLSGFT

-594 VSDPFLADAT
+594 VSDPFLADTT
-604 VYAHWTENQATPPVP
+604 VYAQWTESSQQPTNYYT
-619 GAPFI
+619 
-624 ITFDAYTGQ
+624 ITFNAYTGQ
-633 FADQSV
+633 FADQST
-639 TTTLQ
+639 TTTLM
-644 TDSSGVLQSLPA
+644 TDASGVLQSLPTT
-656 APTKSGHS
+656 PTKSGYN
-664 FVGWYTAQNG
+664 FVGWYTDAN
-674 AGNHVEEGYQLNS
+674 AGDLVQVGHAFTSDAMLYARWTPDYSTPVE
-687 SAQVYALWKQD
+687 
-698 YTAPI
+698 YTVI
-703 EYDISFYLN
+703 FYLN

-719 YSTIA
+719 YSTI
-724 TTTSGGYHVLSSL
+724 TTTDSYGHHVLASL

-751 FTETSGGKKIELLRS
+751 FTETSGGTKIELLITN
-766 EFTENTSV
+766 FYGDCPV

-927 VFTADATVYAQ
+927 VFTSDVTVYAQ

-947 PDDPNDP
+947 
-954 DNPDDPNVPDNP
+954 PDDPNVPDNP

-1117 GLYAVR
+1117 GLYVVR
-1123 VARRVRQ
+1123 AARRVRQ

>member
-1 MKRHFKAKVATAV
+1 MMKRHFKAKVATAV

-38 DVYTETNVSAEEL
+38 DVYTETSVSAEEL
-51 SPALPSAAS
+51 SPALPSTAS

-69 TGNSDASARPSDESV
+69 TGDSDASARPSDESA

-89 PKTPGQSTSAP
+89 PQTPGQSTSAP

-107 TTSAASPVS
+107 TTSAVSPVS

-161 GSGTC
+161 DSGTC
-166 GDGVSWTLE
+166 GDGVSWTLT
-175 GKFLWIMPQEG
+175 GDTLAITYD
-186 VGTGTMTDYSEG
+186 GTGTGEMTDYDDSRN
-198 TAPWS
+198 APWGSYLS
-203 SFASGITTL
+203 SISTITVGEGVTKVGAYSFSMFPEGNTITVTL
-212 CLDDGITHIGNYA
+212 PSTLITIGNYA
-225 FANFTALQYV
+225 FMGTHGLHAI
-235 VIPGTV
+235 VIPDNVNYIGEVAFSDCLYLDTV
-241 ITIGDYAFANCT
+241 TINAAGSV
-253 NLQSITFCNASSISS
+253 LQSIGNDAFVNTAITSISLPDSLTTIGNNAFNGCQQLGTVSIGVNAS
-268 YDSKLEQIGSHAFE
+268 Q
-282 GADII
+282 
-287 SIDFSDTVSNIQ
+287 
-299 DYAFFNCK
+299 
-307 SLQTIN
+307 
-313 FGGRASG
+313 
-320 LSSIGA
+320 LSSVGA
-326 YAFGVD
+326 NAFNDVYSGVQAFSTVNYAG
-332 MDSDMS
+332 SS
-338 PYKRVCFAGTQ
+338 S
-349 TQWDQLSIGEGNSKL
+349 QWNNITIAEGNGRLTQASIQYSVQ
-364 DPASGFFNCYYGDNL
+364 DP
-379 KMYVTFNAN
+379 V
-388 GGTFS
+388 
-393 NGATVWTI
+393 
-401 SVNDD
+401 
-406 GSLFEYACGEPTNG
+406 
-420 DRTFAGWYIERMGGA
+420 
-435 MANEVSTFTYNI
+435 
-447 TLYAQWKE
+447 
-455 LQNKYWINFYKDSSS
+455 
-470 SDSLHGIQTLPNG
+470 
-483 AVIELPRDT
+483 T
-492 PTHDQGY
+492 PTTY
-499 EFAGWVDE
+499 
-507 AGRDVVSGTI
+507 TI
-517 FTQDTKVYAKWNAVD
+517 
-532 PTPITHTV
+532 

-566 ASAVETPSLNGFT
+566 ASAVETPSLSGFT

-594 VSDPFLADAT
+594 VSDPFLADTT
-604 VYAHWTENQATPPVP
+604 VYAQWTESSQQPTNYYT
-619 GAPFI
+619 
-624 ITFDAYTGQ
+624 ITFNAYTGQ
-633 FADQSV
+633 FADQST
-639 TTTLQ
+639 TTTLM
-644 TDSSGVLQSLPA
+644 TDASGVLQSLPTT
-656 APTKSGHS
+656 PTKSGYN
-664 FVGWYTAQNG
+664 FVGWYTDAN
-674 AGNHVEEGYQLNS
+674 AGDLVQVGHAFTSDAMLYARWTPDYSTPVE
-687 SAQVYALWKQD
+687 
-698 YTAPI
+698 YTVI
-703 EYDISFYLN
+703 FYLN

-719 YSTIA
+719 YSTI
-724 TTTSGGYHVLSSL
+724 TTTDSYGYHVLASL

-751 FTETSGGKKIELLRS
+751 FTETSGGTKIELLITN
-766 EFTENTSV
+766 FYGDCPV

-927 VFTADATVYAQ
+927 VFTSDVTVYAQ

-947 PDDPNDP
+947 
-954 DNPDDPNVPDNP
+954 PDDPNVPDNP

-1117 GLYAVR
+1117 GLYVVR
-1123 VARRVRQ
+1123 AARRVRQ

>member
-1 MKRHFKAKVATAV
+1 MMKRHFKAKVATAV

-51 SPALPSAAS
+51 SPALPSTAS

-69 TGNSDASARPSDESV
+69 TGDSDASARPSDESA

-89 PKTPGQSTSAP
+89 PQTPGQSTSAP

-161 GSGTC
+161 DSGTC
-166 GDGVSWTLE
+166 GDGVSWTLT
-175 GKFLWIMPQEG
+175 GDTLAITYD
-186 VGTGTMTDYSEG
+186 GTGTGEMTDFQDSAA
-198 TAPWS
+198 TPWNSYLS
-203 SFASGITTL
+203 SITTVTVGEGVTKL
-212 CLDDGITHIGNYA
+212 GAYSFSMSSTGTPLAVTLPNSLITIGNYA
-225 FANFTALQYV
+225 FMGNHRLQTLI
-235 VIPGTV
+235 IPDNVNYIGEAAFSDCLYLD
-241 ITIGDYAFANCT
+241 TISINAASSA
-253 NLQSITFCNASSISS
+253 LQSIGNDAFVNTAITSISLPDSLTTIGNNAFNGCQQLGTVSIGVNASQLISV
-268 YDSKLEQIGSHAFE
+268 GSNAFNDVYS
-282 GADII
+282 GVQA
-287 SIDFSDTVSNIQ
+287 FSTVNYAGSSSQWNNI
-299 DYAFFNCK
+299 
-307 SLQTIN
+307 TI
-313 FGGRASG
+313 A
-320 LSSIGA
+320 
-326 YAFGVD
+326 
-332 MDSDMS
+332 
-338 PYKRVCFAGTQ
+338 
-349 TQWDQLSIGEGNSKL
+349 EGNGRLTQASIQYSVQ
-364 DPASGFFNCYYGDNL
+364 DP
-379 KMYVTFNAN
+379 V
-388 GGTFS
+388 
-393 NGATVWTI
+393 
-401 SVNDD
+401 
-406 GSLFEYACGEPTNG
+406 
-420 DRTFAGWYIERMGGA
+420 
-435 MANEVSTFTYNI
+435 
-447 TLYAQWKE
+447 
-455 LQNKYWINFYKDSSS
+455 
-470 SDSLHGIQTLPNG
+470 
-483 AVIELPRDT
+483 T
-492 PTHDQGY
+492 PTTY
-499 EFAGWVDE
+499 
-507 AGRDVVSGTI
+507 TI
-517 FTQDTKVYAKWNAVD
+517 
-532 PTPITHTV
+532 
-540 TFDAGNGVFSNGY
+540 TFDAGNGTFSENGSNSLTLTTDTNGY
-553 STMNIT
+553 LTQQPSTPT
-559 ADANGAL
+559 QSGY
-566 ASAVETPSLNGFT
+566 T
-579 FAGWFDAATGGNPVN
+579 FAGWFDAATGGNA
-594 VSDPFLADAT
+594 VSTSAQFSTNTT
-604 VYAHWTENQATPPVP
+604 VYAQWTQDVQTSFTINFYLNDGTGATFATPTMQSAGSVNLP
-619 GAPFI
+619 GAPSRYGYTFSHWALSDGTQI
-624 ITFDAYTGQ
+624 DPSTYTFTNTTDVYAQWTQIQTGTVYTITFDAYTGQ
-633 FADQSV
+633 FADQST
-639 TTTLQ
+639 TTTLM
-644 TDSSGVLQSLPA
+644 TDGSGVLQSLPTT
-656 APTKSGHS
+656 PTKSGYN
-664 FVGWYTAQNG
+664 FVGWYTDAN
-674 AGNHVEEGYQLNS
+674 AGDLVQVGHAFTSDALLYARWTPDYSTPVE
-687 SAQVYALWKQD
+687 
-698 YTAPI
+698 YT
-703 EYDISFYLN
+703 ISFYLN

-719 YSTIA
+719 YSTI
-724 TTTSGGYHVLSSL
+724 TTTDSYGYHVLASL
-737 PVQPT
+737 PAQPT

-751 FTETSGGKKIELLRS
+751 FTETSGGTKIELLITN
-766 EFTENTSV
+766 FYGDCPV

-785 TGYTVTFDANGGT
+785 AGYTITFDANGGT

-815 LPTAP
+815 LPSAP

-834 IGGNEITTGTSF
+834 IGGNEVTTGTSF
-846 TANTTVYAQWTA
+846 TANTTVYAQWTR

-872 FDANGGTLAEGV
+872 FYPNGGTLAEGV

-966 DDPDQPIKPVYN
+966 DQPIKPVYN

-989 ESGAALEVRADGE
+989 ESGAALEVRANGE
-1002 FANFDHVK
+1002 FANFDHVR

-1031 LKPSFLSTLSDGVH
+1031 LKPSFLSTLSDGVL

-1094 DVPKTGDNA
+1094 DVPKTGDSA

-1123 VARRVRQ
+1123 AARRVRQ